1 MLSNLIAIPFALGE
15 ASNGLVAFLL
25 PDWISFQYTVAFL
38 CGLPLLTWCFVPE
51 SPRWLLERRL
61 ADRAEELLRHIA
73 RQNKGELPLLHR
85 LPG

>member
-1 MLSNLIAIPFALGE
+1 M
-15 ASNGLVAFLL
+15 
-25 PDWISFQYTVAFL
+25 AFL
-38 CGLPLLTWCFVPE
+38 CGLPLLTWCCVPE

-73 RQNKGELPLLHR
+73 RQNKGELPLLHS